1 MHGTDTD
8 IAKNS
13 YLPVISAQIQCINE
27 LSSKTRQEKLSLL
40 YRENHYCIAKVPPE
54 LAATDD
60 STVLFQGKG
69 RACHLFLNGYMASFL
84 TA

>member
-1 MHGTDTD
+1 MHGTD

-27 LSSKTRQEKLSLL
+27 LASDSRQEKLSLL
-40 YRENHYCIAKVPPE
+40 SRENHYCIAKAAPE
-54 LAATDD
+54 IAANDD
-60 STVLFQGKG
+60 SMVLFQGKG

-84 TA
+84 TTQG